1 MIILFWSLQHF
12 LAVLQYEPHLVKRYV
27 DFAAGLFIAVIFS
40 VRPKHQ
46 EKSDTKR
53 KNGNVT
59 IVDNKNSK
67 VGNQM
72 KKLFALLLFFPS
84 AAFADIKQ
92 EFVTSAQI
100 TVDMPYVV
108 TNKVGTTY
116 SLSGNNITPSVTV
129 GDTTTSGKIGG
140 INVGSLTDGVPA
152 MIQTD
157 TSVTSAGSA
166 FSKTESVIMGDATP
180 STVTP
185 SSGIAAL
192 PVLGGQT
199 TIGSGGTA
207 GSLALTSLSSG
218 VHTCTAGGSGT
229 SCIGSTKVTITID

>member
-1 MIILFWSLQHF
+1 
-12 LAVLQYEPHLVKRYV
+12 
-27 DFAAGLFIAVIFS
+27 
-40 VRPKHQ
+40 
-46 EKSDTKR
+46 
-53 KNGNVT
+53 
-59 IVDNKNSK
+59 
-67 VGNQM
+67 M
-72 KKLFALLLFFPS
+72 KKLLPLLLLVPMS
-84 AAFADIKQ
+84 PVLSDIKQ

-100 TVDMPYVV
+100 TVDMPFV
-108 TNKVGTTY
+108 TTQKVGTTY

-129 GDTTTSGKIGG
+129 GDTTTAGKIGG
-140 INVGSLTDGVPA
+140 INVGSLSDGVPA

-157 TSVTSAGSA
+157 TTVTSSGSA

-192 PVLGGQT
+192 PILGGT
-199 TIGSGGTA
+199 TTVASGGTA
-207 GSLALTSLSSG
+207 GNLALTSLSSG

>member
-1 MIILFWSLQHF
+1 
-12 LAVLQYEPHLVKRYV
+12 
-27 DFAAGLFIAVIFS
+27 
-40 VRPKHQ
+40 
-46 EKSDTKR
+46 
-53 KNGNVT
+53 
-59 IVDNKNSK
+59 
-67 VGNQM
+67 M
-72 KKLFALLLFFPS
+72 KKLLPFIFDLS
-84 AAFADIKQ
+84 APAYADIKQ

-116 SLSGNNITPSVTV
+116 SIIGNNITPSETI

-140 INVGSLTDGVPA
+140 INVGSLTNGVPA

-157 TSVTSAGSA
+157 TTVTNAGSA

-207 GSLALTSLSSG
+207 GSLAFTSLSRG
-218 VHTCTAGGSGT
+218 GHTCTASGSGT

>member
-1 MIILFWSLQHF
+1 MKPIIINGELFGLDMSISKM
-12 LAVLQYEPHLVKRYV
+12 AVLGAGQMGNGITQV
-27 DFAAGLFIAVIFS
+27 AACAGIEVVMI
-40 VRPKHQ
+40 
-46 EKSDTKR
+46 
-53 KNGNVT
+53 
-59 IVDNKNSK
+59 
-67 VGNQM
+67 
-72 KKLFALLLFFPS
+72 
-84 AAFADIKQ
+84 DIKQ

-140 INVGSLTDGVPA
+140 INVGSLTNGVPA

-157 TSVTSAGSA
+157 TTVTTSGSA

-192 PVLGGQT
+192 PVLSGQT
-199 TIGSGGTA
+199 TVGSGGTA

>member
-1 MIILFWSLQHF
+1 
-12 LAVLQYEPHLVKRYV
+12 
-27 DFAAGLFIAVIFS
+27 
-40 VRPKHQ
+40 
-46 EKSDTKR
+46 
-53 KNGNVT
+53 
-59 IVDNKNSK
+59 
-67 VGNQM
+67 M
-72 KKLFALLLFFPS
+72 KKLFAIFCLLPT

-140 INVGSLTDGVPA
+140 INVGSLSNGVPA

-157 TSVTSAGSA
+157 TTITTAGSA
-166 FSKTESVIMGDATP
+166 FSKTES
-180 STVTP
+180 VTP

-218 VHTCTAGGSGT
+218 IHTCTAGGSGT

>member
-1 MIILFWSLQHF
+1 
-12 LAVLQYEPHLVKRYV
+12 
-27 DFAAGLFIAVIFS
+27 
-40 VRPKHQ
+40 
-46 EKSDTKR
+46 
-53 KNGNVT
+53 
-59 IVDNKNSK
+59 
-67 VGNQM
+67 M
-72 KKLFALLLFFPS
+72 KKLLPLLLLVPMS
-84 AAFADIKQ
+84 PVLSDIKQ

-100 TVDMPYVV
+100 TVDMPFV
-108 TNKVGTTY
+108 TTQKVGTTY

-129 GDTTTSGKIGG
+129 GDPTPAGKIGG

-157 TSVTSAGSA
+157 TTVTSSGSA

-192 PVLGGQT
+192 PVLGGT
-199 TIGSGGTA
+199 TTVASGGTA
-207 GSLALTSLSSG
+207 GNLALTSLSSG

>member
-1 MIILFWSLQHF
+1 
-12 LAVLQYEPHLVKRYV
+12 
-27 DFAAGLFIAVIFS
+27 
-40 VRPKHQ
+40 
-46 EKSDTKR
+46 
-53 KNGNVT
+53 
-59 IVDNKNSK
+59 
-67 VGNQM
+67 M
-72 KKLFALLLFFPS
+72 KKLLPLLLLATTP
-84 AAFADIKQ
+84 AFADIKQ

-100 TVDMPYVV
+100 TVDMPFV
-108 TNKVGTTY
+108 TTQKVGTTY

-129 GDTTTSGKIGG
+129 GDTTTSGKLGG
-140 INVGSLTDGVPA
+140 LNVGALSNGVPA

-157 TSVTSAGSA
+157 TSVTQSGSA

-192 PVLGGQT
+192 PVLGGST

>member
-1 MIILFWSLQHF
+1 
-12 LAVLQYEPHLVKRYV
+12 
-27 DFAAGLFIAVIFS
+27 
-40 VRPKHQ
+40 
-46 EKSDTKR
+46 
-53 KNGNVT
+53 
-59 IVDNKNSK
+59 
-67 VGNQM
+67 M
-72 KKLFALLLFFPS
+72 KKLLAIFCLLPT

-140 INVGSLTDGVPA
+140 INVGSLSNGVPA

-157 TSVTSAGSA
+157 TTVTTSGSA
-166 FSKTESVIMGDATP
+166 FSKTESVTMGDATP
-180 STVTP
+180 SAVTP
-185 SSGIAAL
+185 SSGIADL

-199 TIGSGGTA
+199 TIGSGGTL
-207 GSLALTSLSSG
+207 GSGAMTSLSSG
-218 VHTCTAGGSGT
+218 VHTCSGAFGSGS
-229 SCIGSTKVTITID
+229 SCVGSTTVRITID